1 VGGGGGGRRPRGRGG
16 AGQRECRRET
26 GREAGDKGG
35 LLRKPIR
42 ASRQSLLP
50 PVQWDGNVV
59 AHAVSLPLSLS
70 LSLSLSLALS
80 LSRSLALSRSTG
92 CSPSAGSAS
101 GDTLKSHEICIPAPS
116 PSRSLHTNGREYSP
130 PTSAGR
136 QKAYPLVLQA
146 VPLSLSLSLSP
157 SLCLVSPRDAG
168 ERGESTSAF
177 RFCEI
182 FRRFLPRRASANEGE
197 ESCVGSSAERRSAD
211 VSCSRFVSDFG
222 VVTIDAASDFSV
234 ESRRSSDIV
243 ES

>member
-1 VGGGGGGRRPRGRGG
+1 VERDNGSADERPAERPG
-16 AGQRECRRET
+16 
-26 GREAGDKGG
+26 
-35 LLRKPIR
+35 IR
-42 ASRQSLLP
+42 VACCVSRLEHHGSHSCP
-50 PVQWDGNVV
+50 PSNGTATWW
-59 AHAVSLPLSLS
+59 HTLSLSLSPS